1 LSKIS
6 AFLSAAV
13 GYESWSSAATV
24 NLGGKKEGE
33 TLGLSFNR
41 SGPSCATVVGSALVP
56 TAKET
61 PIPVKVIPP
70 VVPLDLDKPLC
81 PMGKQLRSPR
91 FSARGGAFPDRGSFL
106 NLNLHTWRNLLVSL
120 YLALGRVFGKRL
132 GRSSGSRKGLFRKG
146 LRLGWFLPRP
156 KPKVLQQPKVLVGAI
171 PTAIRGSLLRPEI
184 SSAVDYGVCQEVSS
198 SGGGSF
204 PAVVPVMP
212 PSPFVFPLL

>member
-1 LSKIS
+1 
-6 AFLSAAV
+6 
-13 GYESWSSAATV
+13 
-24 NLGGKKEGE
+24 
-33 TLGLSFNR
+33 
-41 SGPSCATVVGSALVP
+41 
-56 TAKET
+56 
-61 PIPVKVIPP
+61 VIPL

-132 GRSSGSRKGLFRKG
+132 GRSSGSRNGLFCKG
-146 LRLGWFLPRP
+146 LRLGRFLPRP

-212 PSPFVFPLL
+212 PSPFVFPRL